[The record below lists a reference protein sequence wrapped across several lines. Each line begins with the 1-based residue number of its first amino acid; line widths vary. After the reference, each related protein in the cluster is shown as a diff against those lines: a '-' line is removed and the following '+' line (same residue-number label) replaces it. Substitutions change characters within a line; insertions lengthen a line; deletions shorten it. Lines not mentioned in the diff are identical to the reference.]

1 MDDEQIKKMVEETY
15 DNSKEDTIRSM
26 IGDFYNRKMVS
37 ITFFFWIFMILF
49 MAALVYSGIKF
60 FKTEQVQSQIMYS
73 TIFISCLLGGSIIK
87 IFAWLLAHRH
97 GIDREIKRLELRI
110 AELSE
115 IIKNK

>member
-37 ITFFFWIFMILF
+37 IIFFFWIFMILF

-73 TIFISCLLGGSIIK
+73 TIFISCLLGGSIVK
-87 IFAWLLAHRH
+87 VFAWQMIHRNS
-97 GIDREIKRLELRI
+97 IKREIKRLELRI
-110 AELSE
+110 VELGQTVKSE
-115 IIKNK
+115 